1 MHIDKNLLYTKTHE
15 WVKVEGGSALIGLT
29 DFAQEHL
36 GDIVFVELPET
47 GKLLTAGG
55 ELCVVESVKTVA
67 TVYSPLSGE
76 VIEVSEALE
85 NAPELLNEDPYG
97 MPISTIQITD
107 QNEISTLLTPDQY
120 EAVCQEEE

>member
-15 WVKVEGGSALIGLT
+15 WVKVDGGIALIGLT

-47 GKLLTAGG
+47 GKVLAAGG

-97 MPISTIQITD
+97 IPISTIQIAD
-107 QNEISTLLTPDQY
+107 QSEIGALLTPDQY